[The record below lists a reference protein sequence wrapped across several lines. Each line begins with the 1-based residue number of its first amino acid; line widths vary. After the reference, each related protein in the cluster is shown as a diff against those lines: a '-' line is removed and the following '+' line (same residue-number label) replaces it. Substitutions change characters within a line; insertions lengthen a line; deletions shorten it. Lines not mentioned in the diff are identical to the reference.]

1 MRDSAQSGSTASSQD
16 VKLLVQLQPNTTAQ
30 VLYTPPAGK
39 KAILT
44 HLWIAVYDNDV
55 KVNLN
60 HDVGGST
67 WDKSNAWM
75 NEVKIKKDSVIVS
88 LPLGNVRLNFSDTI
102 GVEIDKSQD
111 ATFSLYGY
119 EEDI

>member
-1 MRDSAQSGSTASSQD
+1 MRDSGQTGSTGAAQD
-16 VKLLVQLQPNTTAQ
+16 VKLLAQLQPNTTAQ
-30 VLYTPPAGK
+30 TLYTPPAGK

-75 NEVKIKKDSVIVS
+75 DEVKIKKDSAIVS
-88 LPLGNVRLNFSDTI
+88 LQLGNVRLDFGDTL

>member
-1 MRDSAQSGSTASSQD
+1 MRDSASQGTDRD
-16 VKLLVQLQPNTTAQ
+16 VKLLAQLRPNTTAQ

-55 KVNLN
+55 SVNLH
-60 HDVGGST
+60 HDVGGSN
-67 WDKSNAWM
+67 WDRSNAWAY
-75 NEVKIKKDSVIVS
+75 EVKVEKESIGVPIV
-88 LPLGNVRLNFSDTI
+88 LGHIRVNFSDTI
-102 GVEIDKSQD
+102 GVKIDESQD